1 MKLPDFFAHPSVN
14 QRLTLIVLLSV
25 IGIACL
31 AGLNGLSMSNQLH
44 ADRQRETELAVAM
57 ATSVLAD
64 YQARA
69 AAGELS
75 DEEARKQ
82 ALKVLGTLRSGDGDY
97 VFVITADAR
106 MLMHP
111 VTPSLDGQDMSAIRD
126 PSGFALFSEMAALA
140 RSAPEGGVIRYE
152 WPKKE
157 GGEPQPK
164 ISFVRTFKPW
174 GMIVGSG
181 AYVDDIEQQARHAFL
196 AEGAAA
202 GLIALVVFLSASLGA
217 RALSRRLGAITQ
229 TMSTLA
235 AGETALAIPGLDDPH
250 ELGAMARAVEVFR
263 KGMIEQRALEAQQA
277 EEHRQQLERTRS
289 VDRMIA
295 TFDNEM
301 AGLLA
306 SVAMAGTQLDQ
317 ASRTMASVAEVTNRE
332 AQTAASAT
340 EQTSANVQMVAAAT
354 EELSSSI
361 SEITRQVADSA
372 RVAST
377 ALAAATGTQSKVR
390 GLGEAASRIGEV
402 ITLIDAIA
410 AQTNLLALNA
420 TIEAARAG
428 EAGRGFAV
436 VAGEVKNLAAQTAR
450 ATGEIGAHIMAMQKA
465 TGEVVV
471 AIDEIGGTVQQASEI
486 ASSISGA
493 VEQQNSATRQIA
505 QSVSEAAAGT
515 EQVSVTVEQVSAA
528 AGDADSASAA
538 VTSAA
543 GELTRLSAVMREDIE
558 RFLSD
563 VRAA

>member
-1 MKLPDFFAHPSVN
+1 MKLPDFLARPSIN
-14 QRLTLIVLLSV
+14 QRLAMIVVLSV
-25 IGIACL
+25 LGIACL
-31 AGLNGLSMSNQLH
+31 AGLNGLSMSRQLY
-44 ADRQRETELAVAM
+44 ADRQQQTENAVAL

-69 AAGELS
+69 AAGEVP
-75 DEEARKQ
+75 EAEARQ
-82 ALKVLGTLRSGDGDY
+82 AALKVLSTLRSEDGEY
-97 VFVITADAR
+97 VFVITGDAR

-111 VTPSLDGQDMSAIRD
+111 IKPALDGQDVSTIRD
-126 PSGFALFSEMAALA
+126 PSGFALFSEMASLA
-140 RSAPEGGVIRYE
+140 NAAPEGGVIRYE
-152 WPKKE
+152 WPKTA
-157 GGEPQPK
+157 GGKPQPK

-174 GMIVGSG
+174 GMVVGSG
-181 AYVDDIEQQARHAFL
+181 AYVDDIEQQVRRAFL
-196 AEGAAA
+196 VEALAA
-202 GLIALVVFLSASLGA
+202 GLIALVVFISASLAA
-217 RALSRRLGAITQ
+217 RALSRRLGTVTQ

-235 AGETALAIPGLDDPH
+235 AGDTGLVIPGLDDPH
-250 ELGAMARAVEVFR
+250 EIGAMARAVDVFR
-263 KGMIEQRALEAQQA
+263 KGMIERRALEAQQA
-277 EEHRQQLERTRS
+277 EEHRQQLERARHM
-289 VDRMIA
+289 DRMIA
-295 TFDNEM
+295 TFDGEM

-306 SVAMAGTQLDQ
+306 SVATAGTQLDQ
-317 ASRTMASVAEVTNRE
+317 ASRTMASVAEVTSRE

-361 SEITRQVADSA
+361 SEISRQVGDSA

-377 ALAAATGTQSKVR
+377 ALSAATGTQAKVR

-436 VAGEVKNLAAQTAR
+436 VAGEVKNLAAQTAS

-465 TGEVVV
+465 TDEVIV

-528 AGDADSASAA
+528 AGDADTASAA

-543 GELTRLSAVMREDIE
+543 GELTRLSGVMRQDIE
-558 RFLSD
+558 RFLAE